1 MDQINKAKNNENDM
15 LLLIQMFYPLLKKYA
30 GLLKDEDSFPALQAN
45 FIELI
50 FKMDT
55 KTISNKEDSAILAYI
70 KHAMYHYYIF
80 LSKKT
85 RIYKRYNI
93 LESALSYDNE
103 NIFENLIVYND
114 DHSSLIWK
122 DIRSYLTNKEF
133 IILYHLL
140 VLGENGQD
148 VAKQMGITRQ
158 AVYNLK
164 KSALNK
170 LRKKF
175 SI

>member
-1 MDQINKAKNNENDM
+1 
-15 LLLIQMFYPLLKKYA
+15 
-30 GLLKDEDSFPALQAN
+30 
-45 FIELI
+45 
-50 FKMDT
+50 MDT

-93 LESALSYDNE
+93 LESALLYDNE

-122 DIRSYLTNKEF
+122 DIRSCLTNKEF

-164 KSALNK
+164 KAALNK
-170 LRKKF
+170 LRKNSPYKNNSRLLF
-175 SI
+175 SSISLRLSVLPFRWVLFRST